1 MSLRDDS
8 WTARPHYARWLG
20 STNNITQQFLAIGGI
35 PDIISLA
42 GGLPAAELYPVEEI
56 RQASDRA
63 LTRWGS
69 QALEYGPVEGF
80 PALRLAIAER
90 MSRATGG
97 NFESDNVL
105 ITSGAAQGLDL
116 IGKLFLDRGDLAIVQ
131 HPTYLGALDAWR
143 PREPSYEKLTWER
156 EVPDFEGRLKA
167 AKFVYAVPN
176 YSNPTGVL
184 VPQEARR
191 RLLAQVAGAGTWLVE
206 DDPYLPLQLDG
217 KAGRSLLSMAAASHP
232 RGPYDGPVIYLGTL
246 SKSIVPGLRVGWI
259 IAPADLVQA
268 LALAKQSSDLSSS
281 MLTHVIA
288 LALLESGFETGHVEK
303 TVAAY
308 RERRDAL
315 MQAAARHLSQWFD
328 WETPPG
334 GMFAW
339 LNAKSQAG
347 RSLIDTDRL
356 YHYALKEKVA
366 FVPSSVFDFEGRLNS
381 AMRLN
386 FTRSSPEA
394 IGAGIARL
402 RLAVE
407 RYLVETNER
416 PPAQTAHR
424 A

>member
-1 MSLRDDS
+1 MSLRDDA
-8 WTARPHYARWLG
+8 WKARPQFARWLS

-63 LTRWGS
+63 LTRWGT

-80 PALRLAIAER
+80 PALRQAIAER
-90 MSRATGG
+90 ISKATGG
-97 NFESDNVL
+97 KFVADNVL

-116 IGKLFLDRGDLAIVQ
+116 IGKLFIDRGDLAVVQ
-131 HPTYLGALDAWR
+131 FPTYLGALDAWR
-143 PREPSYEKLTWER
+143 PREPYYEKLTWNLDD
-156 EVPDFEGRLKA
+156 PDFEARLKA

-184 VPQEARR
+184 VPEHARQ
-191 RLLAQVAGAGTWLVE
+191 RLLGQIADAGTWLVE

-217 KAGRSLLSMAAASHP
+217 EAGRSMLSLHAAS
-232 RGPYDGPVIYLGTL
+232 RRQRPYDGPVLYLGTL

-288 LALLESGFETGHVEK
+288 LALLESGFERDHVPK

-308 RERRDAL
+308 RQRRDAL
-315 MQAAARHLSQWFD
+315 MQGAALHLSEWFD
-328 WETPPG
+328 WDTPPG

-339 LNAKSQAG
+339 LSAKSPGG
-347 RSLIDTDRL
+347 RALINTDRL
-356 YHYALKEKVA
+356 YHYALAEKVA
-366 FVPSSVFDFEGRLNS
+366 FVPSSVFDFEGKLNS

-394 IGAGIARL
+394 IGEGIARL

-407 RYLVETNER
+407 RYLAEDNER
-416 PPAQTAHR
+416 PPVRTAS
-424 A
+424 